1 MYDTGKII
9 TGLIIFFC
17 LVTFPL
23 WYDAIT
29 GKAATKPVLKIIT
42 KEKQCVEA
50 TPYMRE
56 SHTKLLVQWRD
67 QVVRGNMR
75 LYKGIDGKTYTM
87 SLTNTCLNCHSNKQ
101 QFCDQCHNYVGVT
114 PTCWNCH
121 IIPEEKING

>member
-9 TGLIIFFC
+9 TGLIIFLC
-17 LVTFPL
+17 LITFPL
-23 WYDAIT
+23 WYDAII
-29 GKAATKPVLKIIT
+29 GKTATKPEPKIVT

-50 TPYMRE
+50 TPYMRD
-56 SHTKLLVQWRD
+56 SHMKLLIQWRD
-67 QVVRGNMR
+67 KVVRQNMR

-121 IIPEEKING
+121 IIPEEKS

>member
-9 TGLIIFFC
+9 TGLIIFLC
-17 LVTFPL
+17 LITFPL

-29 GKAATKPVLKIIT
+29 GKAATKPELKIVT

-50 TPYMRE
+50 TPYMRN
-56 SHTKLLVQWRD
+56 SHMKLLIQWRD
-67 QVVRGNMR
+67 QVVRQNMR
-75 LYKGIDGKTYTM
+75 LYKGIGGKTYTM

-121 IIPEEKING
+121 IIPEEKS